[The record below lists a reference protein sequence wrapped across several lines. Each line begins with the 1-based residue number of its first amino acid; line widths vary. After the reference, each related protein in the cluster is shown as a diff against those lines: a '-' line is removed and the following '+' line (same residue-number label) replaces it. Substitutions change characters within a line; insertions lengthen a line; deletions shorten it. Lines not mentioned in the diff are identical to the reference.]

1 MNKLIK
7 YLVLGGL
14 AACAIPQSIFAQ
26 TTTASIVGTVT
37 DTTGAVVPSGTVTA
51 TQVDT
56 NFTRGATTDN
66 SGKYVIS
73 LLPVGN
79 YKVEITAP
87 GFKKF
92 EQSGIVLDL
101 NRTARVDASLE
112 LGAMTQTISVTGD
125 VPLVNTA
132 DATIGRTV
140 ENAEIITLPIV
151 NRDVYSLLNLTPGVD
166 QVTSENQLGSPTITT
181 VVNGS
186 SSGTGSVNYYLD
198 GGNNTSGL
206 RNTGNPAPNPG
217 FGAGVSRD
225 YQ

>member
-1 MNKLIK
+1 MNTSVKL
-7 YLVLGGL
+7 LVFAGL
-14 AACAIPQSIFAQ
+14 AALAIPGSVFAQ
-26 TTTASIVGTVT
+26 ATTASIVGTVT
-37 DTTGAVVPSGTVTA
+37 DTTGAVVPSVTVTA
-51 TQVDT
+51 IQVDT
-56 NFTRGATTDN
+56 NFTRTATTDN

-79 YKVEITAP
+79 YRVEITAT

-101 NRTARVDASLE
+101 NRTARVDANLE

-125 VPLVNTA
+125 VPLVNTT

-140 ENAEIITLPIV
+140 ENAEIVTLPLV

-186 SSGTGSVNYYLD
+186 SSGTG
-198 GGNNTSGL
+198 
-206 RNTGNPAPNPG
+206 
-217 FGAGVSRD
+217 
-225 YQ
+225 